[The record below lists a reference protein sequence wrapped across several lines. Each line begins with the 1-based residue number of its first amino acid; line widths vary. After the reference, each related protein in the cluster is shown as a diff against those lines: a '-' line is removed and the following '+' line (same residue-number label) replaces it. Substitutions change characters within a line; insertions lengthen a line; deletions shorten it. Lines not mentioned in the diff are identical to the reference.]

1 MEHLKLNGEEWI
13 KQALSDVP
21 KNATFRSKTIQNQ
34 IIDVIGEYI
43 TDKIVDE
50 VKKSKIFSVLCDE
63 ASDVSNKEQMS
74 MVLRYLDSTKKISER
89 FVSFVH
95 CEEGTSGEALAE
107 LVENNV
113 QKIGILC

>member
-74 MVLRYLDSTKKISER
+74 MVLRYLDSTKKSSER

-95 CEEGTSGEALAE
+95 C
-107 LVENNV
+107 
-113 QKIGILC
+113 